1 MVEISAALVKELRE
15 KTGAAMMDCK
25 RALVQAGGDL
35 DKACEVLRQEGINV
49 ASKKASRTASE
60 GLIVGKVAG
69 DGKSAVILE
78 VNSETDFVA
87 RNEEFVNLTK
97 KLTETA
103 LKAKAKTV
111 EEFLGAQADG
121 STVEALISQTV
132 AKTGENIVVR
142 RISFFDLGNKP
153 GLFGLYIHSL
163 GGKIGALVK
172 FETSAPLASDT
183 FSREVAMHV
192 VFAKPQYLSKENVP
206 ASERENEKRIESG
219 KADLADKKTEIRD
232 KIIAGRLDKLIAERC
247 LLEQPF
253 VKEPAISVNKYI
265 EEQAQQLKTEIKV
278 TDYSLM
284 ILGEKADPIDPPMGR
299 SDEDGAPMPQGP
311 NSHNPNKEI
320 ALAVPSDAK
329 E

>member
-35 DKACEVLRQEGINV
+35 DKACEVLRQEGVNV
-49 ASKKASRTASE
+49 ASKKASRLASE
-60 GLIVGKVAG
+60 GLVVGKVAE

-87 RNEEFVNLTK
+87 RNEEFVSLTK
-97 KLTETA
+97 KLTEIA
-103 LKAKAKTV
+103 LKTKAKTV
-111 EEFLGAQADG
+111 EEFFKSPADG
-121 STVEALISQTV
+121 STVEALISQSI

-172 FETSAPLASDT
+172 FETSAPLPNDT

-206 ASERENEKRIESG
+206 ADVRENEKRIESG
-219 KADLADKKTEIRD
+219 KADLAEKKPEMRD

-253 VKEPAISVNKYI
+253 VKEPTLSVSKYI
-265 EEQAQQLKTEIKV
+265 EEQAKQAKTEIKV

-284 ILGEKADPIDPPMGR
+284 ILGEKADPTESPETSGEANPSGLPPG
-299 SDEDGAPMPQGP
+299 SPKIPLAAHADV
-311 NSHNPNKEI
+311 KE
-320 ALAVPSDAK
+320 
-329 E
+329 

>member
-49 ASKKASRTASE
+49 ASKKSSRTASE
-60 GLIVGKVAG
+60 GLVVGKVAE

-78 VNSETDFVA
+78 INSETDFVA

-97 KLTETA
+97 KLTEIA
-103 LKAKAKTV
+103 LKVKAKTV
-111 EEFLGAQADG
+111 EEFLKASVDDVQ
-121 STVEALISQTV
+121 VEALISQAI

-142 RISFFDLGNKP
+142 RISFFNLGNKP

-172 FETSAPLASDT
+172 FETSAPLTNDS

-206 ASERENEKRIESG
+206 ASVRENERRIESG
-219 KADLADKKTEIRD
+219 KADLVDKKPEIRD
-232 KIIAGRLDKLIAERC
+232 KMIAGRLDKLIAERC
-247 LLEQPF
+247 LLEQPY
-253 VKEPAISVNKYI
+253 VKEPAISVQKYI
-265 EEQAQQLKTEIKV
+265 EEQAKQSKLEIKV

-284 ILGEKADPIDPPMGR
+284 ILGEKADSIDSPMGT
-299 SDEDGAPMPQGP
+299 DENSTALSQGS
-311 NSHNPNKEI
+311 NNPHPSKEI
-320 ALAVPSDAK
+320 ALSLPSDSK